1 MVFEDN
7 SKYLAEAIQMEIY
20 NHNENA
26 RTAYPARVVGVNSRF
41 SVTVEISN
49 PRMADDGTNMD
60 NTQILNV
67 PIAYPKSGTSIIFFP
82 VKVGDVGH
90 CVVMDNNIDN
100 FKISTNSAAVQAYDN
115 RMKDVMD
122 SVFVPGLA
130 PFAVSQKQM
139 NSLTLGSDPNDLL
152 IVHNVGT
159 GQETQL
165 ALKTDGNAEIKSQ
178 FTVKVIGKDIELNA
192 SNSITLNAQQM
203 NVNVSQT
210 NWTGQGYVVGD
221 WTVNGIPFSTHKHT
235 GVTPGTGTSGLPTA

>member
-1 MVFEDN
+1 MQQELGGWLPV
-7 SKYLAEAIQMEIY
+7 IQNEIY

-26 RTAYPARVVGVNSRF
+26 RTAFPARVVGVNSRF

-49 PRMADDGTNMD
+49 PRRADDGTNMD
-60 NTQILNV
+60 DTQILNV

-165 ALKTDGNAEIKSQ
+165 ALKADGNAEIKSQ
-178 FTVKVIGKDIELNA
+178 FTVKVIGRDIELNA

-203 NVNVSQT
+203 NVNVAQT
-210 NWTGQGYVVGD
+210 NWTGNYTMIGEARF
-221 WTVNGIPFSTHKHT
+221 NGVLFDTHIHSGVMSGPSNT
-235 GVTPGTGTSGLPTA
+235 GPVAG

>member
-7 SKYLAEAIQMEIY
+7 SKYLAEAIQTEIY

-26 RTAYPARVVGVNSRF
+26 RTAFPARVVGVNSRF

-49 PRMADDGTNMD
+49 PRTADDGTNMD
-60 NTQILNV
+60 ETHILQV

-82 VKVGDVGH
+82 VNVGDVGH

-100 FKISTNSAAVQAYDN
+100 FKISTNTSAIKTYDN

-130 PFAVSQKQM
+130 PFSVSQKQM

-159 GQETQL
+159 GQETHL
-165 ALKTDGNAEIKSQ
+165 TLKADGNAEINSQ
-178 FTVKVIGKDIELNA
+178 FTVKLIGKDIELNA

-203 NVNVSQT
+203 NVNVAQT
-210 NWTGQGYVVGD
+210 NWTGNYSMIGEARF
-221 WTVNGIPFSTHKHT
+221 NGVLFDTHIHS
-235 GVTPGTGTSGLPTA
+235 GVTPGTGTSGPVAG